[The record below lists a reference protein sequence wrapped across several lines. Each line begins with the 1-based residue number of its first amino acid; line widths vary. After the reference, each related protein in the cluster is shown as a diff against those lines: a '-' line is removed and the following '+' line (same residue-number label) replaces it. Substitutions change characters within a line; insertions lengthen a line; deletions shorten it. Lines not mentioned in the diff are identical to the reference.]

1 MLQCGAKNVN
11 PLERF
16 VSSLPVAAVLPELLA
31 ALDGASQVLL
41 SAPTGAGKSTVLA
54 DITARVTTGKP
65 WPGEDDWRAPERVL
79 WGSDWP
85 HATASAGLH
94 PVPDDSL
101 QIDTL
106 ARWCDQAGAD
116 ALHRVLVANPAALY
130 GFAPVSISS
139 SPTPV

>member
-1 MLQCGAKNVN
+1 MGEGRAWVKLSGGYI
-11 PLERF
+11 
-16 VSSLPVAAVLPELLA
+16 VSATHAVDDP
-31 ALDGASQVLL
+31 ALDA
-41 SAPTGAGKSTVLA
+41 LA
-54 DITARVTTGKP
+54 VSYLRA
-65 WPGEDDWRAPERVL
+65 APERVL

-94 PVPDDSL
+94 PVPDDAL

-116 ALHRVLVANPAALY
+116 ALRRVLVTNPAALY
-130 GFAPVSISS
+130 GFPPVSTSS

>member
-1 MLQCGAKNVN
+1 LLQLMGEGRAWVK
-11 PLERF
+11 LSGGYI
-16 VSSLPVAAVLPELLA
+16 VSATHAVDDP
-31 ALDGASQVLL
+31 ALDA
-41 SAPTGAGKSTVLA
+41 LA
-54 DITARVTTGKP
+54 VSYLRA
-65 WPGEDDWRAPERVL
+65 APERVL

-94 PVPDDSL
+94 PVPDDAL

-116 ALHRVLVANPAALY
+116 ALRRVLVTNPAALY
-130 GFAPVSISS
+130 GFPPVSTSS